1 MILGFGCNVPAI
13 RACRIMETKRERLL
27 ATFAITFAPC
37 TARTIVILG
46 FVAAFLGP
54 LWALSLYAVDILL
67 IFVLGRIALKVVPGQ
82 STGLIMEMHSFK
94 VPSLSV
100 VTKQTWA
107 RTKEI
112 IYIVFPLYIGG
123 SALIQVLY
131 AVGVLQ
137 GISNV
142 ISPLTVVWLGLPPI
156 AGILL
161 VLGFV
166 RKELT
171 LLAAVAITVATF
183 GSTNLSLLFPH
194 PAQLV
199 TIALVNLIYI
209 PCLSTVAVI
218 AKDYGWKT
226 AAVMTAANFAV
237 AMLVGGI
244 AIRLL
249 SLFL

>member
-1 MILGFGCNVPAI
+1 
-13 RACRIMETKRERLL
+13 
-27 ATFAITFAPC
+27 
-37 TARTIVILG
+37 
-46 FVAAFLGP
+46 
-54 LWALSLYAVDILL
+54 
-67 IFVLGRIALKVVPGQ
+67 
-82 STGLIMEMHSFK
+82 MEMHSFK

-107 RTKEI
+107 RTKEL

-137 GISNV
+137 GFSNA
-142 ISPLTVVWLGLPPI
+142 ISPLTVMWLGLPPI
-156 AGILL
+156 AGVLL
-161 VLGFV
+161 VLGFI

-171 LLAAVAITVATF
+171 LLAAVAIF
-183 GSTNLSLLFPH
+183 GSNIALAFS
-194 PAQLV
+194 PAALV

-218 AKDYGWKT
+218 AKDFGWKT

-244 AIRLL
+244 AIRIL

>member
-1 MILGFGCNVPAI
+1 
-13 RACRIMETKRERLL
+13 METKRERLL

-54 LWALSLYAVDILL
+54 LWALSLYVVDIGI
-67 IFVLGRIALKVVPGQ
+67 IFVLGRIALKVVPGE

-100 VTKQTWA
+100 VGRQTWA
-107 RTKEI
+107 RTKEL

-137 GISNV
+137 AFSNV
-142 ISPLTVVWLGLPPI
+142 ISPVTVLWLGLPAI

-161 VLGFV
+161 IFGFI

-171 LLAAVAITVATF
+171 LLVAVAISIATV
-183 GSTNLSLLFPH
+183 GSANLSLLFS

-199 TIALVNLIYI
+199 TIALINLLYI
-209 PCLSTVAVI
+209 PCLSTVAILV
-218 AKDYGWKT
+218 KDYGWKI
-226 AAVMTAANFAV
+226 AATITLANVAV
-237 AMLVGGI
+237 ALLIGGL
-244 AIRLL
+244 AYRVL
-249 SLFL
+249 SLIL